1 MRQEERA
8 REAKKEGEKRKCF
21 SALLHSFPFPS
32 SRRRIQLAPPP
43 LFLFLPLRSP
53 FSFTMA
59 SSHNVRDVPAEEFI
73 KAYAAHLRSNDKVN
87 ILKQGSR
94 RRSDDGGGGRCR
106 SFVVRQRNA
115 LPRPEGRGLPL
126 PSSLRNRCR
135 LCVRRDG
142 EELRCSRKSCRGAER
157 PLASVALSPSIE
169 SIRRER
175 SLA

>member
-1 MRQEERA
+1 MRFSTFRGAAGCFAVDRERE
-8 REAKKEGEKRKCF
+8 RERKNETGRESERGEKGRRKKEV
-21 SALLHSFPFPS
+21 LLCPS
-32 SRRRIQLAPPP
+32 SLFSFSQQPPPHSACAPPP

-53 FSFTMA
+53 FPFTMA

-106 SFVVRQRNA
+106 RSFIVRQRNA

-142 EELRCSRKSCRGAER
+142 EELRCS
-157 PLASVALSPSIE
+157 
-169 SIRRER
+169 
-175 SLA
+175 